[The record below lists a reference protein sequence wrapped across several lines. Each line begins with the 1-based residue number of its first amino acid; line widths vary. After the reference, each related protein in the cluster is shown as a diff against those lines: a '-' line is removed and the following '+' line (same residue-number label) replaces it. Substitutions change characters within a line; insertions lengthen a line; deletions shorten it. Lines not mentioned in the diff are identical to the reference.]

1 MLKKIKDYIK
11 ENNNKLN
18 TIIHKLD
25 YTENERDNLLLD
37 RNQLY
42 GKLKGTEI
50 ELFETK
56 EKLDEA
62 EDDTNEKTKYIDKLK
77 GIQEKYDYQINK
89 IKELE
94 SELNAKNETIKNLE
108 NEKNEISK
116 KLAKEVKELKDN
128 LIENKKYFDY
138 YEENKIITKEHINEL
153 NKMINKLN
161 NENDKILKTLNEEFK
176 ENKLKDIKLNEYLEG
191 KKNNGTKITR

>member
-42 GKLKGTEI
+42 GKLKGTEN

>member
-1 MLKKIKDYIK
+1 MLKKKKDYIK

-42 GKLKGTEI
+42 GKLKGTEN

-77 GIQEKYDYQINK
+77 GIQENYDYQINK